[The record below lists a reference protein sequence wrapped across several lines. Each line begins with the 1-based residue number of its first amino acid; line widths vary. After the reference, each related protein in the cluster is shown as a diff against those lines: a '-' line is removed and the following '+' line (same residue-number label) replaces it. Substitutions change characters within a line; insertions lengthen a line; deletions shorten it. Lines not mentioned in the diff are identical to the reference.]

1 LKLEKRVIILVEKGK
16 LIGIGV
22 GPGDTELLTIKA
34 VNILSKIPVICS
46 PKSSEKK
53 DSIALSIVK
62 PILDKRE
69 DIKDLT
75 ILDPV
80 FPMTEDRKT
89 LEKHWDE
96 ATNSITNYLDKG
108 VDVAFITLGDPA
120 IFSTFSYVLK
130 RLTNEYIV
138 KMVPGITSCTACA
151 SSIGKP
157 LVEKNEVLTIIPKID
172 DRLESILNE
181 SNSIV
186 LMKPSR
192 NTKELEDI
200 IDSKSGEKEIYSVEK
215 CSMEDEKIIK
225 GFSKDKPYLTTT
237 LIKFNEK

>member
-1 LKLEKRVIILVEKGK
+1 MKEKGK

-34 VNILSKIPVICS
+34 ANILSEVPVICS
-46 PKSSEKK
+46 PKSSKDK

-62 PILDKRE
+62 PILEKRDKKKRL
-69 DIKDLT
+69 K

-80 FPMTEDRKT
+80 FPMVEDEKT
-89 LEKHWDE
+89 LEKHWDD
-96 ATNSITNYLDKG
+96 ASNKITKYLNNG
-108 VDVAFITLGDPA
+108 EDVAFITLGDPA
-120 IFSTFSYVLK
+120 IFSTFSYILK
-130 RLTNEYIV
+130 RLTGKYKIE
-138 KMVPGITSCTACA
+138 MVPGITSCTACA

-172 DRLESILNE
+172 ERIESILNE
-181 SNSIV
+181 GDSIV

-192 NTKELEDI
+192 NTEALENI
-200 IDSKSGEKEIYSVEK
+200 INSKNGEKEIISVEK

-237 LIKFNEK
+237 LIKFKK